1 VRAAIRWNLTCE
13 GRWGPLHGSRR
24 YLIFGRAD
32 NGPSHT
38 NLSSG
43 FWRRCYG
50 RVRKSPKC
58 LGLSP
63 GARRSFASLRMT
75 NFMGLDDRVVE
86 KAGRTNASAPTW
98 FVVIIAASSL

>member
-1 VRAAIRWNLTCE
+1 MRAAIRWNLTCE
-13 GRWGPLHGSRR
+13 GGWGPSTVRGGTSFLDVRIMAFRRPICQVGS
-24 YLIFGRAD
+24 GR
-32 NGPSHT
+32 GRH
-38 NLSSG
+38 
-43 FWRRCYG
+43 G
-50 RVRKSPKC
+50 RVKKSPKC

-75 NFMGLDDRVVE
+75 NLLGLDDRVVE